1 MSRPG
6 KRSIWLMAAL
16 AVGAF
21 ATTEVAIAAELMKSS
36 PKGVYS
42 RSRPPAGLEPRYKR
56 FCRSNACSG
65 SYANNKHKFHMNH
78 LTTRRLIDR
87 RSRHAPARAGQP

>member
-6 KRSIWLMAAL
+6 KRNIWLMAVL
-16 AVGAF
+16 AVAVF

-56 FCRSNACSG
+56 FCRSNACGG
-65 SYANNKHKFHMNH
+65 SFAKNKHKFLMNR
-78 LTTRRLIDR
+78 LKTRRSKAR
-87 RSRHAPARAGQP
+87 RALSAPAQAGHR